1 MILLEIDAQRFA
13 VPPFEGDA
21 PGAVDMDAEAPGR
34 PAETVKIEPRHAQVG
49 QRFGLVQNFQPAQ
62 ATRMEILP
70 DMTAT
75 APSKQLGKTL
85 VPEIPDHGGL

>member
-1 MILLEIDAQRFA
+1 MILFEIDAQSLA
-13 VPPFEGDA
+13 VLPFEGDA

-34 PAETVKIEPRHAQVG
+34 SAKTVKIEPRHAQVA

-62 ATRMEILP
+62 ATRMEVLP
-70 DMTAT
+70 DMTAA

-85 VPEIPDHGGL
+85 VPEAPDHDG